1 MNIFENIDLLEERE
15 PETPSHKVHI
25 QPNADVW
32 TVSNMLFSMFL
43 SQNKD
48 RMFSEIILNE
58 GLKLPNDVKDL
69 DFTIGDLTL
78 IQNVLEKPT
87 RTNTCFFH
95 SNFSQSIH
103 SKDQRYISF
112 HIRACSF
119 LRQEWRWYD
128 FDILKYVSFEDKV

>member
-32 TVSNMLFSMFL
+32 TVSNMLFSLFL

-48 RMFSEIILNE
+48 KMFSEIISNE
-58 GLKLPNDVKDL
+58 GLKLPANIDDL
-69 DFTIGDLTL
+69 DFPIGDLTL
-78 IQNVLEKPT
+78 THNRLEKPT

-95 SNFSQSIH
+95 SNFSLSIF

-119 LRQEWRWYD
+119 LRQEWLWFD
-128 FDILKYVSFEDKV
+128 FDILKYITLEDKV

>member
-15 PETPSHKVHI
+15 PETPSHKVLI
-25 QPNADVW
+25 QSNVDIW
-32 TVSNMLFSMFL
+32 TVSNMLFSLFL

-48 RMFSEIILNE
+48 KMFSEIISNE
-58 GLKLPNDVKDL
+58 GLKFPTNIDDL
-69 DFTIGDLTL
+69 DFPIGDLTL
-78 IQNVLEKPT
+78 THNRLEKPT

-95 SNFSQSIH
+95 SSFSLSL
-103 SKDQRYISF
+103 SLKDKRCISF

-119 LRQEWRWYD
+119 LRQEWYWFD